1 MRMSHIYQPLLIR
14 KLVDAHGQATL
25 RQLAQSFLAEDESQ
39 LLFYERRIKQMPLKV
54 LAKHGVVQAKN
65 NLVSLTVP
73 ALTFQQKLEIRR
85 LCEQRMLEFA
95 QKKGLSLWDYRM
107 ADDSLVSDDVR
118 LSLLKEASGRCALC
132 GATKDERPL
141 HVDHIIPRAR
151 WVVSMGDVNARS
163 NLQILCS
170 KCNCTKRDKDT
181 TDFRK
186 LVAPTVVDGCP
197 FCADA
202 FRKNLEGDMT
212 TVFAVHDRYP
222 VTPGHTLI
230 IPKRHV
236 ESFFDMAELERQ
248 EATELAR
255 VIRNRLLESD
265 PHIAGFNFGVNAGV
279 AAGQTVMHCHLH
291 LIPRRQGD
299 VADPRGGI
307 RGAVPAKMRYEPA

>member
-14 KLVDAHGQATL
+14 TLVNAHGQATL

-39 LLFYERRIKQMPLKV
+39 LLFYERRIRQMPLKV
-54 LAKHGVVQAKN
+54 LSDRRVVEVKK

-73 ALTFQQKLEIRR
+73 ALTFPQKLEIRR
-85 LCEQRMLEFA
+85 LCEMRMQEFA
-95 QKKGLSLWDYRM
+95 QKKGLSLWDYRL
-107 ADDSLVSDDVR
+107 ADDTVVSDSVR
-118 LSLLKEASGRCALC
+118 LRLLEEAGGRCALC

-141 HVDHIIPRAR
+141 HVDHIFPRAR
-151 WVVSMGDVNARS
+151 WKPSMGDVNAQS

-170 KCNCTKRDKDT
+170 RCNCTKRDKDT

-186 LVAPTVVDGCP
+186 LVAPAVVAGCP
-197 FCADA
+197 FCADG
-202 FRKNLEGDMT
+202 FRKNTEGET
-212 TVFAVHDRYP
+212 ATVFAVRDRYP

-255 VIRNRLLESD
+255 VLRNRLLEGD
-265 PHIAGFNFGVNAGV
+265 PRIAGFNFGVNAGA
-279 AAGQTVMHCHLH
+279 AAGQTVMHCHMH
-291 LIPRRQGD
+291 LIPRRPGD
-299 VADPRGGI
+299 VADPQGGI
-307 RGAVPAKMRYEPA
+307 RGAVPNKMKYVPA